1 MKKIIGLGLVVISLL
16 LAGCPALAGPWQ
28 LRSGEEII
36 GRNQTI
42 QGDLYFSGDILEVD
56 GRITGDLTVF
66 ASRVIING
74 KVEGSLLGAVT
85 EKIIIRGEIGGHLRV
100 MTSQA
105 ELEGKIGKSLS
116 ALALQFSAKRDSVV
130 ETGILG
136 YFGQVRLA
144 GTIHG
149 PVEMTVHSRAVI
161 GGNIS
166 GNLTSKGAAL
176 EWLPPVEIGGRVDD
190 YSGVSAQPGGK
201 PQVKIGG
208 GYHLHPMKT
217 NSLINYKYLFMISV
231 IWFMGNLLMTLI
243 FFRIFP
249 RTAWEIT
256 RPTPK
261 NLKSSLV
268 VGLVSFLTIPIGVV
282 ILTLTTVGVPL
293 AIVLFL
299 LYLILL
305 TFAGVPFTLL
315 TGRMILR
322 KFDGKYP
329 DHPYVLILG
338 GALFS
343 GVISMIPVIGFLLPT
358 WLGFGM
364 LLGNVKPQFKEVIG
378 VDIRE

>member
-74 KVEGSLLGAVT
+74 KVEGSLLGVVT
-85 EKIIIRGEIGGHLRV
+85 EKIIVRGEIGGHLRALAN
-100 MTSQA
+100 QA

-116 ALALQFSAKRDSVV
+116 ALAIQLSAKKDSVV

-136 YFGQVRLA
+136 YFGQVKLA
-144 GTIHG
+144 GVIHG
-149 PVEMTVHSRAVI
+149 PVEMNVHSQAEI
-161 GGNIS
+161 GGKIS
-166 GNLTSKGAAL
+166 GNLISKGAAL
-176 EWLPPVEIGGRVDD
+176 AWLPPVEIGGRVDD

-201 PQVKIGG
+201 PQVKIAG
-208 GYHLHPMKT
+208 GYHLHPMKI
-217 NSLINYKYLFMISV
+217 NRLINYKYLFMISV
-231 IWFMGNLLMTLI
+231 IWFLGNLLMTLI
-243 FFRIFP
+243 FYRIFP
-249 RTAWEIT
+249 RTACEIT

-268 VGLVSFLTIPIGVV
+268 VGLISFLTIPILVV
-282 ILTLTTVGVPL
+282 ILTFTTVGVPL
-293 AIVLFL
+293 AIVLSL
-299 LYLILL
+299 LYLTLL
-305 TFAGVPFTLL
+305 TFAGVPFTFL

-322 KFDGKYP
+322 KFDGEYP
-329 DHPYVLILG
+329 DHPYLLILG

-343 GVISMIPVIGFLLPT
+343 GVISMIPVIGFLLPI

-364 LLGNVKPQFKEVIG
+364 LLGNIKPQFKEATG
-378 VDIRE
+378 ANIRE